1 MFLLLQ
7 SPEIL
12 LFINHEVC
20 ATLKGYVFLRRFGA
34 ESVMGTTEVH
44 ERINLSFG
52 FQMNK
57 KKRVSCK
64 CEMDF
69 KKCVGSPI

>member
-1 MFLLLQ
+1 MFLFLQ

-20 ATLKGYVFLRRFGA
+20 VTLRGYVFLLRFGA

-64 CEMDF
+64 FEMDF
-69 KKCVGSPI
+69 KKSVGSPI

>member
-1 MFLLLQ
+1 MF
-7 SPEIL
+7 
-12 LFINHEVC
+12 
-20 ATLKGYVFLRRFGA
+20 FLRRFGA

-57 KKRVSCK
+57 KQRVSRK
-64 CEMDF
+64 FEMDF
-69 KKCVGSPI
+69 KKSVGFPI